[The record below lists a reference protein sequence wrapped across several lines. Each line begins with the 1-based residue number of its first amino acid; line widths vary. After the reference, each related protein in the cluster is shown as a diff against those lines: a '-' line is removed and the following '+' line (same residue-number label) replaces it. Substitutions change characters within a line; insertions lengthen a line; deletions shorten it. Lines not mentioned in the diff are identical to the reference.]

1 MAALT
6 HALVEALQTDV
17 SKIFKK
23 GYGEGPDHS
32 ALLATVVQSN
42 TLVQTYAWMK
52 RVLQAREWLGP
63 RQIQNLDTIA
73 TNLANKDFELTVG
86 VDKNEIA
93 DDMLGMFTSVVEE
106 LARQMKYIPTSAII
120 DLMIQGN
127 VAGNVGFDG
136 QVFFSAAHDLDPAGN
151 QSNVGST
158 ALSATSWEATRA
170 TMQQYT
176 GEDGRPMGINPNLIV
191 VPPQLEGTAKALLT
205 AERNANGSTN
215 INKGEASYLVIP
227 ELTDVNDWYAL
238 DTTKGIKPFLWQN
251 REDTSFTSLTAATS
265 ENVFM
270 LKRLLWGAER
280 RGNAGYGPWWLAF
293 KHVVA

>member
-6 HALVEALQTDV
+6 TPLVQALQTDV
-17 SKIFKK
+17 NKIFKK

-32 ALLATVVQSN
+32 AMLATVVKSN
-42 TLVQTYAWMK
+42 TLVSTYAWMK

-63 RQIQNLDTIA
+63 REIQNLDTIS
-73 TNLANKDFELTVG
+73 TQLTNKDFELTVG

-93 DDMLGMFTSVVEE
+93 DDMLGMFTDVIAE
-106 LARQMKYIPTSAII
+106 LARQMKYIPTIAII
-120 DLMIQGN
+120 NLMIQGD

-136 QVFFSAAHDLDPAGN
+136 QVFFSATHDLDPAGT
-151 QSNVGST
+151 QTNVGSSV
-158 ALSATSWEATRA
+158 LSSTSWEATRA

-176 GEDGRPMGINPNLIV
+176 ATDGRLLGVNPNLIV
-191 VPPQLEGTAKALLT
+191 IPPQLEGVAKTLLV
-205 AERNANGSTN
+205 AERGANGSTN
-215 INKGEASYLVIP
+215 INRDEASYLVIP

-238 DTTKGIKPFLWQN
+238 DTRKGIMPFLWQS
-251 REDTSFTSLTAATS
+251 REDTSFTSLTNATD

-270 LKRLLWGAER
+270 LRRLLWGAER
-280 RGNAGYGPWWLAF
+280 RGVAGYGPWWLAF